1 MFTHTRKPIPEISV
15 QLQTVLQQIADDAVN
30 RLGCI
35 GTLVATLEHG
45 NALPV
50 RAFSVEMPT
59 ERLVEFEAS
68 VGISLIGPDAV
79 VYLNDR
85 KHRHNLSVRAVNGVN
100 GNPQPYLISDS
111 LHELLQPLVD
121 KPVANLIQQELK
133 IQQVAAIPFTLDG
146 EVVGNL
152 FAASQSKFSAKELNS
167 LVTLSRQAAAAIQ
180 SERDLTA
187 LRALESIIFKLQS
200 KMTDETEVLQEIVD
214 AVVNDLEYAGAI
226 VATLENENALPV
238 RTYAVD
244 VAADVLR
251 QLEDK
256 VGVSLSGPQAVV
268 YLDNEKH
275 KENISVRAVKELQE
289 PKSYLM
295 TDSLY
300 DLLRP
305 IAMKPL
311 ADLAQRLV
319 GFKQIITIPFF
330 LENEVVGNLFVATRR
345 PSFTEREIRTLTA
358 FGQQAAAGLRNA
370 RLYRIAEERREIAQ
384 KFGRMA
390 FSATASVHDLRN
402 HVGVVRN
409 YLHLLTMI
417 HKLPTEQ
424 HQAVLGEV
432 SGMMERLTAVTQIL
446 DNLHQPWQQIP
457 DRPVHVNHCII
468 RAIGEVFPG
477 TPIEDLYTEVK
488 TKDAITLSL
497 YLAPDLPVIQTALD
511 MLTEAFRIVIKNA
524 AEALKENGNV
534 CKIWIATQRKT
545 NEIIE
550 VVIRD
555 SGPGI
560 KSNDLQRVFDMGWS
574 TKLGQ
579 GMGFGLFWAKDYL
592 TGFGGDIQA
601 ESKWGDGATFRIT
614 LPIYRDD
621 PPIR

>member
-1 MFTHTRKPIPEISV
+1 M
-15 QLQTVLQQIADDAVN
+15 
-30 RLGCI
+30 
-35 GTLVATLEHG
+35 
-45 NALPV
+45 
-50 RAFSVEMPT
+50 
-59 ERLVEFEAS
+59 
-68 VGISLIGPDAV
+68 
-79 VYLNDR
+79 
-85 KHRHNLSVRAVNGVN
+85 
-100 GNPQPYLISDS
+100 
-111 LHELLQPLVD
+111 
-121 KPVANLIQQELK
+121 
-133 IQQVAAIPFTLDG
+133 QQVAAIPFTLDG

-152 FAASQSKFSAKELNS
+152 FASSPSKFTAQELEA
-167 LVTLSRQAAAAIQ
+167 LTTLGHRAAAAIQ

-187 LRALESIIFKLQS
+187 VQALERVIFKLQS
-200 KMTDETEVLQEIVD
+200 KMTDETEVLQAIVD
-214 AVVNDLEYAGAI
+214 AMVSDLEYAGAI

-244 VAADVLR
+244 VATDVLT

-275 KENISVRAVKELQE
+275 KDNISVRAVKELTQ

-295 TDSLY
+295 TGSLY

-409 YLHLLTMI
+409 YLHLLTMM
-417 HKLPTEQ
+417 HKLPPDQ
-424 HQAVLGEV
+424 HADILSDVPSML
-432 SGMMERLTAVTQIL
+432 ERLTAVTEIL

-457 DRPVHVNHCII
+457 DRPVHVNHCLI

-477 TPIEDLYTEVK
+477 TIIEDQYSE
-488 TKDAITLSL
+488 ITTNNNISLSL
-497 YLAPDLPVIQTALD
+497 YLAHDLPVIKTALD

-524 AEALKENGNV
+524 SDALKEHNAT
-534 CKIWIATQRKT
+534 CKIRIATQRKSDKT
-545 NEIIE
+545 IEI
-550 VVIRD
+550 VIQD
-555 SGPGI
+555 NGPGI
-560 KSNDLQRVFDMGWS
+560 KSADLQRIFDMGWS
-574 TKLGQ
+574 TKRGQ

-601 ESKWGDGATFRIT
+601 ESKWGHGATFHIT
-614 LPIYRDD
+614 LPIYRD
-621 PPIR
+621 P

>member
-1 MFTHTRKPIPEISV
+1 MFTHTRKPIPDISI
-15 QLQTVLQQIADDAVN
+15 QLQTVLQQIADDAIN
-30 RLGCI
+30 RLGCV
-35 GTLVATLEHG
+35 GALVATLEHG

-50 RAFSVEMPT
+50 RAYAVKTDP
-59 ERLVEFEAS
+59 ERLAQFEEG
-68 VGISLIGPDAV
+68 VGINLLGPDAV
-79 VYLNDR
+79 VYLNER
-85 KHRHNLSVRAVNGVN
+85 KHRHNLSVKAVNGV
-100 GNPQPYLISDS
+100 GGTPQQYLISES
-111 LHELLQPLVD
+111 LHDLLQPLVD
-121 KPVANLIQQELK
+121 KSVANLIQQELG
-133 IQQVAAIPFTLDG
+133 IQQVAAIPFTLAG

-152 FAASQSKFSAKELNS
+152 FASSQSKFTAQEIDS
-167 LVTLSRQAAAAIQ
+167 LTTLGHQAAAAIQ
-180 SERDLTA
+180 SERNLNA
-187 LRALESIIFKLQS
+187 MRALERIIFKLQS
-200 KMTDETEVLQEIVD
+200 KMTDETEVLQAIVD
-214 AVVNDLEYAGAI
+214 AMVHDLEYAGAI

-244 VAADVLR
+244 VAADVLH

-268 YLDNEKH
+268 YLDNKKH
-275 KENISVRAVKELQE
+275 KDNLSVRAVKELTQ

-319 GFKQIITIPFF
+319 GFKQIIAIPFF

-409 YLHLLTMI
+409 YLHLLTML
-417 HKLPTEQ
+417 HKLPPDQ
-424 HQAVLGEV
+424 HGDILDDVP
-432 SGMMERLTAVTQIL
+432 GMMERLSAVTEIL
-446 DNLHQPWQQIP
+446 DNLHQPWQQVP
-457 DRPVHVNHCII
+457 DRPVHVNHCLL

-477 TPIEDLYTEVK
+477 TVI
-488 TKDAITLSL
+488 KDQYNEIMTRDNMTLSL
-497 YLAPDLPVIQTALD
+497 YLAHDLPVIKTALD

-524 AEALKENGNV
+524 ADALRENGKV
-534 CKIWIATQRKT
+534 CKIWIASQRKSDDT
-545 NEIIE
+545 LE

-560 KSNDLQRVFDMGWS
+560 QSDHLRRIFDMGWS
-574 TKLGQ
+574 TKRGQ

-601 ESKWGDGATFRIT
+601 ESKWGQGATFHIT
-614 LPIYRDD
+614 LPIDRDA
-621 PPIR
+621 